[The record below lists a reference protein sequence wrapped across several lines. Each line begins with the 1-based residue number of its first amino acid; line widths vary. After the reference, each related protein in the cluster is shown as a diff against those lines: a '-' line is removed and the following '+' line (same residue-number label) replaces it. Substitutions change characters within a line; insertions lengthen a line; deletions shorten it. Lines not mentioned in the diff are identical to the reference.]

1 MKKYL
6 HIAILML
13 ILPHNGMSQ
22 IIDTLTRKEYNEY
35 LITQKIDSL
44 LNNSSSLNSLKKQC
58 NLHERQLT
66 FFCEIDSAG
75 KISNVYSETLD
86 ECPEISRF
94 IVETISSE
102 TLFWRGSNGT
112 NEFRQLVIKASFINK
127 FNWSAALR

>member
-13 ILPHNGMSQ
+13 ILPHNGTSQ

-66 FFCEIDSAG
+66 FFFAKSTRRAKYLMYILKLWMNVRRLVDS
-75 KISNVYSETLD
+75 
-86 ECPEISRF
+86 
-94 IVETISSE
+94 
-102 TLFWRGSNGT
+102 
-112 NEFRQLVIKASFINK
+112 
-127 FNWSAALR
+127 